1 MSTAAPPDVPQDRV
15 MILNRSTEALFRP
28 FQLKGLTLANR
39 IVMAPM
45 TRSHSPGGVPGADV
59 AAYYRRRAEGGVGL
73 IITEGTYVDH
83 PAAGFDPNVPRF
95 YGEQAVST
103 PGVGWRRVAEQ
114 VHAAGGLI
122 FPQLWHV
129 GMVVSP
135 GLQPRQGIRPIGPSG
150 FSKPDEKTG
159 EPERSGHRMTQAD
172 IDAVIDAFAKGARD
186 AQAAGFDGVELHGA
200 HGYLLDQFFWERT
213 NRRIDQYGGD
223 LGSRARFAADIIQ
236 EVRNK
241 VGPDF
246 PVVLRFS
253 QWKLQDFEAKLAP
266 TPEELERFLRPL
278 VDAGVDALH
287 CSTRRFWEPEFAGS
301 DLNLAGWTKK
311 LTGKPAITV
320 GSVTLDQDLMTSF
333 GGTGTAGVANID
345 NLLERLDRDEFDL
358 VAIGRSLIVNPAW
371 PGIVRRGALNELL
384 PFDRAVLS
392 ELV

>member
-1 MSTAAPPDVPQDRV
+1 MSIAAPLILDR
-15 MILNRSTEALFRP
+15 SAEALFRP

-45 TRSHSPGGVPGADV
+45 TRSHSPGGVPGPDV

-73 IITEGTYVDH
+73 IITEGTYPDH

-103 PGVGWRRVAEQ
+103 PGAGWRRVVEQ
-114 VHAAGGLI
+114 VHAAGGRI

-135 GLQPRQGIRPIGPSG
+135 QLQPPEGLRPIGPSA
-150 FSKPDEKTG
+150 
-159 EPERSGHRMTQAD
+159 MTQTD
-172 IDAVIDAFAKGARD
+172 IDAVIEAFAQGAGD
-186 AQAAGFDGVELHGA
+186 AQTMGFDGVELHGA
-200 HGYLLDQFFWERT
+200 HGYLIDQFFWEGTNQRT
-213 NRRIDQYGGD
+213 DRYGGD
-223 LGSRARFAADIIQ
+223 VVSRTRFAVEIIQ
-236 EVRNK
+236 EVRKK

-246 PVVLRFS
+246 PLVLRWS
-253 QWKLQDFEAKLAP
+253 QWKLQDFEAKP
-266 TPEELERFLRPL
+266 VRTPEELERFLRPL
-278 VDAGVDALH
+278 VDAGVDAFH

-311 LTGKPAITV
+311 LTGKPVITV
-320 GSVTLDQDLMTSF
+320 GSVTLNEDVMTSF
-333 GGTGTAGVANID
+333 AGTGTAGVTSID
-345 NLLERLDRDEFDL
+345 SLLERLDREEFDL

-371 PGIVRRGALNELL
+371 PGIVRRGAINELL